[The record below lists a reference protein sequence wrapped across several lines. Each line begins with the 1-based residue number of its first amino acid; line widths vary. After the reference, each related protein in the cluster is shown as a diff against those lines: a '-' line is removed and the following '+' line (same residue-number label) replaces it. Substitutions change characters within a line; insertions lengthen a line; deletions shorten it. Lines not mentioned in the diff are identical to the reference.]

1 MNFGEKVRQLRTER
15 GWSQAELGKKIGKTQ
30 RTIVGYETGASY
42 PRKREVYSQLA
53 DIFDVDINY
62 LLTENEEFMTE
73 VGSQFGRR
81 GQLQARSILSQTRE
95 LFAGGSLSETDEI
108 AFLTEMQQ
116 IFLDSKK
123 IARDKYTPRKYQENS
138 AGSAED

>member
-1 MNFGEKVRQLRTER
+1 MNFGEKIRKLRTER
-15 GWSQAELGKKIGKTQ
+15 GWSQAELGRRIGKTQ

-53 DIFDVDINY
+53 ELFDVDVNY
-62 LLTENEEFMTE
+62 LLTENEAFMTE
-73 VGSQFGRR
+73 VGAQFGRR
-81 GQLQARSILSQTRE
+81 GQAQASAILSQTRE

-123 IARDKYTPRKYQENS
+123 TAREKYTPKKYREHS
-138 AGSAED
+138 DVSGEC